1 VRTMLGDRPRRL
13 QALVVVVLATG
24 AACLLTSLS
33 AAAHAPHPSTGRLVL
48 AGVLL
53 AAGDLAVL
61 HLRFG
66 QERFSFTWSE
76 ASVVFGLVLIP
87 WPWLTITAA
96 VSVAV
101 AHTFAGR
108 SPLKIAFNAAT
119 MTAATS
125 LARLVTELLG
135 GVHPDSAVRQ
145 WLVLA
150 LAATVCFAYNVTA
163 VSCAVAFSQE
173 ISVSQVVLR
182 GLGMKMAVFAG
193 NTTVALLLIG
203 VTWNAAAVAAVPLFI
218 VLLYTAYR
226 GYLTVDE
233 DRETWRGLDAATKAL
248 AELDVDIVAW
258 QAIEHAATLLHAD
271 AAELFVRQGDGEVGH
286 YAMQPDGNSVYDVL
300 DDAVLM
306 AMDLRPGAV
315 TSSIHH
321 DGSADNLPFTLTV
334 ALEAGRRGIGALRLR
349 FRGDV
354 RLNERERKVLL
365 TLSRSVS
372 MNLNNALLF
381 EDVRTAS
388 AQHEYDATH
397 DPLTDLPNRTLLM
410 RTATTAAAAV
420 TPDRCLALLMLDL
433 DHFKTIN
440 DTLGHTTGD
449 RLLISAS
456 QRLRDAVRDGD
467 FIARLG
473 GDEFAILLTNLRSP
487 DDADNVAADVLE
499 ALSVPVSIDGLRLS
513 VEGSIGISCLP
524 DDAADV
530 TELLAHADVALYQAK
545 TSRGTHRRYR
555 ADRDETSIS
564 RLSLAAELRTALRD
578 DQLVL
583 HFQPQHRLSDGAII
597 GAEAL
602 VRWEHPTRGLLAPAE
617 FIAVAED
624 SGLAHEFTRAVLTK
638 AVREASQWRAMSGRK
653 DLHIAV
659 NLSARNL
666 LDEDLPRTV
675 RQVLEAYSL
684 PPHLLVLEITETT
697 MMSELDLIEQT
708 LRGLRATGVQLS
720 VDDFGTGYSSLTF
733 LTRNSVNEL
742 KIDRGF
748 VQRMLTSDS
757 DMAVVR
763 ATVDLAHGLGLRVM
777 AEGVE
782 DGATLSALAEL
793 NCDGAQGYLLDR
805 PLPAAELRSR
815 LTGQTLPLPLR
826 GLRQRMGDSTS
837 PVARTAP

>member
-1 VRTMLGDRPRRL
+1 MLGDRPRRL
-13 QALVVVVLATG
+13 QALVVLVLGLG
-24 AACLLTSLS
+24 AAALVVSLA
-33 AAAHAPHPSTGRLVL
+33 AAAHTAHPKAGHLIL
-48 AGVLL
+48 AGALL

-66 QERFSFTWSE
+66 RERFSFTWSE
-76 ASVVFGLVLIP
+76 ASVIFGLVLVP
-87 WPWLTITAA
+87 WPWLTIVAA
-96 VSVAV
+96 CSVAL

-125 LARLVTELLG
+125 MARLVTELFG
-135 GVHPDSAVRQ
+135 GPHPDSSVKQ
-145 WLVLA
+145 WVVLS
-150 LAATVCFAYNVTA
+150 LAASVCFAYNVAA
-163 VSCAVAFSQE
+163 VSCAIAFSQE
-173 ISVSQVVLR
+173 IPVRDVVLR
-182 GLGMKMAVFAG
+182 GLGMKLAVFTG
-193 NTTVALLLIG
+193 NTTLALLLIS

-248 AELDVDIVAW
+248 AELDVDVVAW
-258 QAIEHAATLLHAD
+258 QAIEHAASLLRAD
-271 AAELFVRQGDGEVGH
+271 AAELFVRQGGSEVGH
-286 YAMQPDGNSVYDVL
+286 YAMQPDGNSIYDVL

-306 AMDLRPGAV
+306 AMDLRAGAV
-315 TSSIHH
+315 TSSVHH
-321 DGSADNLPFTLTV
+321 EDSTEALPFTLTV
-334 ALEAGRRGIGALRLR
+334 ALEAGPRSIGALRLR
-349 FRGDV
+349 FRGGV
-354 RLNERERKVLL
+354 QLNDRERKVLL

-381 EDVRTAS
+381 ESVRA
-388 AQHEYDATH
+388 AAARHEYDATH

-410 RTATTAAAAV
+410 RTAATAAAAAV
-420 TPDRCLALLMLDL
+420 PDRCLALLLLDL

-440 DTLGHTTGD
+440 DTLGHNTGD
-449 RLLISAS
+449 RLLVSAA
-456 QRLRDAVRDGD
+456 QRLQETVRDGD
-467 FIARLG
+467 VIARLG
-473 GDEFAILLTNLRSP
+473 GDEFAILLTNLRRP

-513 VEGSIGISCLP
+513 VEGSIGISCMP
-524 DDAADV
+524 TDAADV

-564 RLSLAAELRTALRD
+564 RLALAAELRTALRD

-583 HFQPQHRLSDGAII
+583 HYQPQHRLSDGTIM

-602 VRWEHPTRGLLAPAE
+602 VRWQHPTRGLLAPQE

-624 SGLAHEFTRAVLTK
+624 SGLAHEFTREVLTK
-638 AVREASQWRAMSGRK
+638 AVREAAHWRAMGHTEVH
-653 DLHIAV
+653 LAV

-675 RQVLEAYSL
+675 RQVLDAYSL
-684 PPHLLVLEITETT
+684 PPETLILEITETT

-708 LRGLRATGVQLS
+708 LRGLRRLGVQLA

-733 LTRNSVNEL
+733 LTRNAVNEL

-748 VQRMLTSDS
+748 VQRMLTSES
-757 DMAVVR
+757 DAAVVR
-763 ATVDLAHGLGLRVM
+763 ATIDLGHGLGLRVV

-782 DGATLSALAEL
+782 DAATLAAIADL
-793 NCDGAQGYLLDR
+793 NCDGAQGFLLDR
-805 PLPAAELRSR
+805 PMPAAEMRSR
-815 LTGQTLPLPLR
+815 LGGTSIPLPLR
-826 GLRQRMGDSTS
+826 GLRQRTAEQATS
-837 PVARTAP
+837 VALTAP

>member
-1 VRTMLGDRPRRL
+1 MRTMLGDRPRRL
-13 QALVVVVLATG
+13 QALVVVVLAAG
-24 AACLLTSLS
+24 AVCLLTSLS
-33 AAAHAPHPSTGRLVL
+33 AAAHAPNPPLGRLLL
-48 AGVLL
+48 AGLLL

-119 MTAATS
+119 MTAAAS
-125 LARLVTELLG
+125 LARLVTELFG
-135 GVHPDSAVRQ
+135 GAQQASAVRQ

-173 ISVSQVVLR
+173 MPVRQVMVR

-271 AAELFVRQGDGEVGH
+271 AAELFVRQGDEVGH
-286 YAMQPDGNSVYDVL
+286 YAVQPDGNSAYDVL

-315 TSSIHH
+315 TSSVHH
-321 DGSADNLPFTLTV
+321 DGTAENLPFTLTV

-354 RLNERERKVLL
+354 KLNERERKVLL

-381 EDVRTAS
+381 EDVRAAS

-410 RTATTAAAAV
+410 RMAATAAAAV
-420 TPDRCLALLMLDL
+420 TPDHCLALLMLDL

-524 DDAADV
+524 DDASDV

-583 HFQPQHRLSDGAII
+583 HFQPQHRLSDGMIL

-638 AVREASQWRAMSGRK
+638 AVREAAQWRTLSDRR

-697 MMSELDLIEQT
+697 MMSELELIEQT

-763 ATVDLAHGLGLRVM
+763 ATIDLAHGLGLRVI

-782 DGATLSALAEL
+782 DGATLSYLAGL
-793 NCDGAQGYLLDR
+793 KCDGAQGYLLDR
-805 PLPAAELRSR
+805 PLPTAELRSR
-815 LTGQTLPLPLR
+815 LTGKTLPLPLR
-826 GLRQRMGDSTS
+826 GLRQRTGDSSS
-837 PVARTAP
+837 PVVLTAP

>member
-1 VRTMLGDRPRRL
+1 MLGDRPRRL
-13 QALVVVVLATG
+13 QALVVAVLGLG
-24 AACLLTSLS
+24 AAALAISLVG
-33 AAAHAPHPSTGRLVL
+33 AAHAPRPTLGHLLL
-48 AGVLL
+48 AGLLL

-76 ASVVFGLVLIP
+76 ASVLFGLVLVP

-96 VSVAV
+96 CSVAL
-101 AHTFAGR
+101 AHTFAAR

-125 LARLVTELLG
+125 VARAITELLG
-135 GVHPDSAVRQ
+135 GTHPQSSVKQ
-145 WLVLA
+145 WLVLS
-150 LAATVCFAYNVTA
+150 LAAFACFAYNVAA

-173 ISVSQVVLR
+173 ISVGQVLLR
-182 GLGMKMAVFAG
+182 GLGMKLAVFVG
-193 NTTVALLLIG
+193 NTTLALLLIG
-203 VTWNAAAVAAVPLFI
+203 VTWNAAAIAALPLFI

-248 AELDVDIVAW
+248 AELDVDVVAW

-271 AAELFVRQGDGEVGH
+271 AAEVFVRQAGGEVGH
-286 YAMQPDGNSVYDVL
+286 YAVQLDGNSAYEVL
-300 DDAVLM
+300 DDAVLL
-306 AMDLRPGAV
+306 AMDLRAGVV
-315 TSSIHH
+315 TSSVHH
-321 DGSADNLPFTLTV
+321 EGSGEVLPFTLTV
-334 ALEAGRRGIGALRLR
+334 ALEAGPRSIGALRLR

-381 EDVRTAS
+381 EDVRAAS
-388 AQHEYDATH
+388 VQHEYDATH

-410 RTATTAAAAV
+410 RTAAAAASAV
-420 TPDRCLALLMLDL
+420 PPERCMALLLLDL

-449 RLLISAS
+449 RLLVSAAR
-456 QRLRDAVRDGD
+456 RLQDAVRDGD
-467 FIARLG
+467 VIARLG
-473 GDEFAILLTNLRSP
+473 GDEFAILLTNLRHP

-524 DDAADV
+524 IDAADV

-564 RLSLAAELRTALRD
+564 RLALAAELRTALRD

-583 HFQPQHRLSDGAII
+583 HYQPQHRLSDGAVI

-602 VRWEHPTRGLLAPAE
+602 VRWQHPTRGLLAPGE

-624 SGLAHEFTRAVLTK
+624 SGLAHEFTREVLTK
-638 AVREASQWRAMSGRK
+638 AVREAAQWRSQGH
-653 DLHIAV
+653 LGIHLAV

-675 RQVLEAYSL
+675 RQVLDAFSL
-684 PPHLLVLEITETT
+684 PANSLVLEITETT

-708 LRGLRATGVQLS
+708 LRGLRSIGVQLS

-733 LTRNSVNEL
+733 LTRNAVNEL

-748 VQRMLTSDS
+748 VQRMLTSES
-757 DMAVVR
+757 DAAVVR
-763 ATVDLAHGLGLRVM
+763 ATIDLGHGLGLRVV

-782 DGATLSALAEL
+782 DTATLAALAEL
-793 NCDGAQGYLLDR
+793 GCDGAQGFLLDR
-805 PLPAAELRSR
+805 PLPAGEMRSR
-815 LTGQTLPLPLR
+815 LSGATIPLPLR
-826 GLRQRMGDSTS
+826 GLRQR
-837 PVARTAP
+837 TAEPPAAAALSAP